1 MIMVYYDYIL
11 HIITI
16 YIVYINIM
24 LSFQIKSQILSPHVK
39 APDKAAPGMV
49 DSSSIQ
55 ISCVVF
61 FVECFANNHNIVFT
75 LHERQFSRRR
85 EGLS

>member
-1 MIMVYYDYIL
+1 
-11 HIITI
+11 
-16 YIVYINIM
+16 M

>member
-39 APDKAAPGMV
+39 APDKAGTRHGRF
-49 DSSSIQ
+49 IQ
-55 ISCVVF
+55 HPNLMRCF